1 MRLTKFHVHFS
12 LLSQYSIP
20 IWIPCHFPGMKL
32 DLNVESMIGP
42 LCSHHY
48 FHHSPSPT
56 PPQQLFCLQ
65 WFTQVFLIDNT
76 QACTS
81 AKNQSSLKI
90 QLLHL
95 LIPTDEISV
104 LMPDKPVSELVMLFK
119 EPTVSATQF
128 IPHNCPYMSIS
139 QSPFQMMRFV
149 AENILIM
156 KKPQHPAWFPP

>member
-1 MRLTKFHVHFS
+1 MST
-12 LLSQYSIP
+12 
-20 IWIPCHFPGMKL
+20 
-32 DLNVESMIGP
+32 
-42 LCSHHY
+42 SHY
-48 FHHSPSPT
+48 YPNTLFLFEFLAIFLEWNWTLMLKVWLGLFVPTTISPT
-56 PPQQLFCLQ
+56 PPILPHHNNYFACNDSHRSS
-65 WFTQVFLIDNT
+65 WLIT
-76 QACTS
+76 PRLALLPRTKAPWRSSCCTYS
-81 AKNQSSLKI
+81 Y
-90 QLLHL
+90 H
-95 LIPTDEISV
+95 EISV